1 MVYNVIMTFDEL
13 KEMIK
18 ADLKIDE
25 TALDH
30 ESSKTA
36 QLHNKYLVM
45 FMDEKLKLK
54 KIEREQAVLRKN
66 KWLYYTGRLSKE
78 ELQQFGWEPFELNV
92 LKTEADSLIEADTDW
107 IKLDEK
113 HYFQQE
119 KVNYLEGVVKIIQ
132 NRQWQIR
139 AMIDW
144 VKFTQGV

>member
-1 MVYNVIMTFDEL
+1 MYIMTFDEL

-18 ADLKIDE
+18 TDLRIDE
-25 TALDH
+25 TSLDR
-30 ESSKTA
+30 ESSDTP
-36 QLHNKYLVM
+36 QLHNKYLSI

-54 KIEREQAVLRKN
+54 KLERDQAVLRKN

-92 LKTEADSLIEADTDW
+92 LKNESDQLIEADPDW

-113 HYFQQE
+113 VQFQAE
-119 KVNYLEGVVKIIQ
+119 KVSYLEGVVKVIQ

-144 VKFTQGV
+144 IKFTQGV